1 MEPNLYPVEI
11 FANQILDNLL
21 FCRYKL
27 LAQAMVDEMLI
38 MRANPLRFKMVH
50 LLQTLEEFEEDTMWI
65 HVLSAR

>member
-1 MEPNLYPVEI
+1 
-11 FANQILDNLL
+11 LL
-21 FCRYKL
+21 FGRYKL

-38 MRANPLRFKMVH
+38 MRANPLRFKTVH